1 MDAVRSFVGSL
12 LSAAARPAVGA
23 AGAAYR
29 WADIPYLPT
38 GLPKHRLDA
47 YVPRDASS
55 ARPAPAVL
63 FVHGGGWQRGDKDM
77 GASGVYANVG
87 FALAARRVPAFVA
100 SYRLAPEHK
109 HPAQVADVAAAAAWV
124 LRHAGQYGADPQQL
138 WLVGHSA
145 GAHLCALL
153 AAQPRWLAAATAA
166 HHRAGQPHSVGHGG
180 HGHGGHHGPI
190 AGVVAISGSFNL
202 PRLAGAPLGGS
213 LFTEPVFG
221 SDPQALV
228 DASPLYGLS
237 ARHSALCH
245 VPVLLVN
252 AEDDWF
258 LGEDAAEMDAAIHT
272 AQRGRQYAGPHS
284 VPLPPVAGGGAGAPP
299 ATARSA
305 ADEAA
310 QEARF
315 LQQPPAAAAAAP
327 EPLAPAPPS
336 AASAAVAAASAVS
349 WLPTLSPNVHRAV
362 VRGTNHFS
370 IITSP
375 GGSPDP
381 LADTV
386 AGFVHKH
393 ARRRAEAAA
402 AAAAPPSPPPLKDRP
417 PP

>member
-12 LSAAARPAVGA
+12 LSAAATARPAVGA

-29 WADIPYLPT
+29 WADIAYLPT

-55 ARPAPAVL
+55 ARPQPAVL
-63 FVHGGGWQRGDKDM
+63 FVHGGAWQRGDK
-77 GASGVYANVG
+77 GIGSSGVYANVG
-87 FALAARRVPAFVA
+87 FALAARRVPTFVA

-153 AAQPRWLAAATAA
+153 AAQPHWLQAATAA
-166 HHRAGQPHSVGHGG
+166 HHRAAAAAAQQAQTHRQQHSQHGG
-180 HGHGGHHGPI
+180 I

-221 SDPQALV
+221 ADPQALV
-228 DASPLYGLS
+228 AASPIYALG
-237 ARHSALCH
+237 RGSALCH
-245 VPVLLVN
+245 VPVLLLN

-258 LGEDAAEMDAAIHT
+258 LGEDASEMDAAIHT
-272 AQRGRQYAGPHS
+272 AQRGRQYTGPHS
-284 VPLPPVAGGGAGAPP
+284 VPLPAP
-299 ATARSA
+299 AAASAAVTGSA
-305 ADEAA
+305 ADVAA

-315 LQQPPAAAAAAP
+315 LQQPLAAP
-327 EPLAPAPPS
+327 TSSSLPGT
-336 AASAAVAAASAVS
+336 ASSTGAAASEVR
-349 WLPTLSPNVHRAV
+349 WLPTLSPNVHRGV

-393 ARRRAEAAA
+393 ARRRT
-402 AAAAPPSPPPLKDRP
+402 AAAAPPSLSSSPQGLKADAPP
-417 PP
+417 